1 MNGIGAV
8 LIEGPKACGKTATAL
23 RIAKST
29 VRLDEDESARMALTL
44 APDQLFD
51 QPTPILFDE
60 WQVEP
65 AIWNRVRRNVDDR
78 GQRGLY
84 ILTGSATPKDDAKR
98 HSGAGRIG
106 TLRMRP
112 MSLFESGHSS
122 GDVSMRNLLNGH
134 TQTGSG
140 AALNF
145 EDLIRQS

>member
-65 AIWNRVRRNVDDR
+65 AIWNRVRRNIDDR

-112 MSLFESGHSS
+112 MRACSS
-122 GDVSMRNLLNGH
+122 RG
-134 TQTGSG
+134 TP
-140 AALNF
+140 AAMSPCATCSTATPRRGRARPSTSR
-145 EDLIRQS
+145 I